1 MLHGFKIIIQQV
13 LKNSLI
19 NREKTSLIY
28 LKYLVTK
35 MFILIDETKSRYLN
49 VKHVAAKKQLIQ
61 CCTKTF
67 DAKSSYDFFCN

>member
-1 MLHGFKIIIQQV
+1 
-13 LKNSLI
+13 
-19 NREKTSLIY
+19 
-28 LKYLVTK
+28 

-67 DAKSSYDFFCN
+67 DAKSSYDFFLQLKKVLSRI